1 MKTDSAVSPVIGS
14 ILLVAITVIIAAVI
28 AAFVFGMTGDI
39 QQTRIV
45 AVTSDVNEDTIVLT
59 YHGGKDH
66 AQLVAL
72 RVQEPND
79 TTIATCTDFPVVAP
93 ATRPEVGSTSVCT
106 VAAAQLGA
114 RTHVVVVG
122 TFTDGTQQVLLDTY
136 QVVGI
141 AP

>member
-45 AVTSDVNEDTIVLT
+45 AVTSDVNGNDIVLT
-59 YHGGKDH
+59 YHGGKDSV
-66 AQLVAL
+66 QLVAL
-72 RVQEPND
+72 TVQEPAGCTLD
-79 TTIATCTDFPVVAP
+79 ASWTTGPDVGTTATCTIATSGD
-93 ATRPEVGSTSVCT
+93 RN
-106 VAAAQLGA
+106 
-114 RTHVVVVG
+114 HVVVVG

-136 QVVGI
+136 QVVG
-141 AP
+141 A